1 MILTA
6 LTNGIDTNKIFP
18 KQAVKTLLIKS
29 FSVLMKFFYLAVQRD
44 EFSLQQTVKTHT
56 DKMSKEWF
64 QENAIKSNNPQCL
77 HNDT

>member
-1 MILTA
+1 MKNSSIQYTNLISERTVMILTA

-56 DKMSKEWF
+56 DKMSKE
-64 QENAIKSNNPQCL
+64 
-77 HNDT
+77 